1 MQNQQQNQVNTAKFK
16 DSLTAEERKKQSE
29 KMIEKNPDK
38 IPIICEKH
46 KKSKLQNLD
55 KNK

>member
-1 MQNQQQNQVNTAKFK
+1 MNTAPVKFR
-16 DSLTAEERKKQSE
+16 DSLSVEERKKQAD
-29 KMIEKNPDK
+29 KMLEKNPDK

-46 KKSKLQNLD
+46 KKSKLNVLD